1 MKTKKLHS
9 FSARFMSM
17 MALAFVL
24 FIASCE
30 KDDPTPEPQATCD
43 DNIQNGDETG
53 IDCGGSCSA
62 CEEPSTMATPNLNSG
77 TIDMEEDGMG
87 PDFSEANENNEANPD
102 GTWGVFGSDA
112 ANKIQLEIVD
122 NPNTTGNSS
131 AKVLKIVEQGGQQ
144 VWQGFF
150 FDLDSKTTLSEP
162 NTAISVD
169 VHSVREGQVVSMKL
183 EDKSNGSVNTGDIKV
198 ATKGTGWE
206 TVTFNLSADYNGLFD
221 RMVFIMDFGDA
232 AETAETTHY
241 IDNIRVSEPI
251 DDNSGGGDNG
261 GGGTGNEAP
270 TEGPSAPSAD
280 ASDVISMFSDS
291 YDDVAVDTWLTE
303 WSNDGQGVTAELED
317 IDLNGNM
324 VKKYSKFGFVGIE
337 TSSTPVDA
345 SSMTHINFDYWTPN
359 GTVFKIKLVDW
370 GADKAYDGG
379 DDTEHE
385 VTLSAVT
392 QGEWVSVSIPLS
404 DFAGMTSKGAVAQ
417 YILSAEPWVE
427 ATYYIDNLYFSKA
440 EGGSTGNDAPTEGP
454 AAPSAAAAD
463 VISLFSDSY
472 DDVAVDT
479 WLTEWSNDGQ
489 GVTAELA
496 EVDLNGNNV
505 KKYSKFGFVGI
516 ETASTPV
523 DASSMT
529 HFNFDYWTSNATVM
543 KIKLVDWGADK
554 GYDGGDDSE
563 HEIALST
570 VTQGEW
576 VSVSIPLSDFSGM
589 TSTEAIAQYILVA
602 EPWLESTVYI
612 DNVFFSKE

>member
-1 MKTKKLHS
+1 MKTKKLHA
-9 FSARFMSM
+9 FSARLMSM

-43 DNIQNGDETG
+43 DGIQNGDETG

-77 TIDMEEDGMG
+77 TIDMEEEGMG
-87 PDFSEANENNEANPD
+87 PDFSEDNESNEANPD
-102 GTWGVFGSDA
+102 GTWGVFG
-112 ANKIQLEIVD
+112 NKDDNRIELEIVA
-122 NPNTTGNSS
+122 NPNTTGNTSS
-131 AKVLKIVEQGGQQ
+131 KVLKIEEEAGQEP
-144 VWQGFF
+144 WQGFF
-150 FDLDSKTTLSEP
+150 FDLESKVSLTAP

-169 VHSVREGQVVSMKL
+169 VHSVRAGQKVLLKM
-183 EDKSNGSVNTGDIKV
+183 EDRTNNTVTTGDIIKE
-198 ATKGTGWE
+198 TTGTGWE
-206 TVTFNLSADYNGLFD
+206 TITYNLSADYSGLFD
-221 RMVFIMDFGDA
+221 RVVFIMDFGVVNDA
-232 AETAETTHY
+232 QVNHY
-241 IDNIRVSEPI
+241 LDNMRVSEPV
-251 DDNSGGGDNG
+251 DEGTGGG

-270 TEGPSAPSAD
+270 TEGPAAPSAD
-280 ASDVISMFSDS
+280 AANVISLFSDS
-291 YDDVAVDTWLTE
+291 YDDVAVDTWQTE
-303 WSNDGQGVTAELED
+303 WSNVGAYEEV
-317 IDLNGNM
+317 DLNGNTA
-324 VKKYSKFGFVGIE
+324 KKYTDLGFAGIE
-337 TSSTPVDA
+337 TVQTQVNA
-345 SSMTHINFDYWTPN
+345 SEMTHLNMDVWSANVTA
-359 GTVFKIKLVDW
+359 FKIKLVDF
-370 GADKAYDGG
+370 GATGGFSGEGGDGQG

-385 VTLSAVT
+385 VTTAPA
-392 QGEWVSVSIPLS
+392 QGEWVTLSIPLS
-404 DFAGMTSKGAVAQ
+404 DFTGLTAKSNIAQ
-417 YILSAEPWVE
+417 MIISGEPYE
-427 ATYYIDNLYFSKA
+427 ELDIYIDNVYFSNN
-440 EGGSTGNDAPTEGP
+440 GGSTGNDAPTEGP
-454 AAPSAAAAD
+454 AAPSPAAAD

-472 DDVAVDT
+472 DDVTVDT

-496 EVDLNGNNV
+496 EIDLNGNNV

-516 ETASTPV
+516 ETSSAPV

-563 HEIALST
+563 HEITLST

-589 TSTEAIAQYILVA
+589 TATEAIAQYVLVA

>member
-9 FSARFMSM
+9 FSARLMSM
-17 MALAFVL
+17 MAFAFML

-43 DNIQNGDETG
+43 DGIQNGDETG

-62 CEEPSTMATPNLNSG
+62 CEEPSSMAAPNLNSG

-87 PDFSEANENNEANPD
+87 PDFSEDNEITEANPD
-102 GTWGVFGSDA
+102 GSWGVFGSDA
-112 ANKIQLEIVD
+112 ANKIELEIVA
-122 NPNTTGNSS
+122 NPNTTGNAS
-131 AKVLKIVEQGGQQ
+131 AKVLKIEEEAGQEP
-144 VWQGFF
+144 WQGFF
-150 FDLDSKTTLSEP
+150 FDLDSKVSLTAP
-162 NTAISVD
+162 NTAVSVD
-169 VHSVREGQVVSMKL
+169 VHSLRAGQKVLLKL
-183 EDKSNGSVNTGDIKV
+183 EDSANNTVTTGDIIKE
-198 ATKGTGWE
+198 TTGTGWE
-206 TVTFNLSADYNGLFD
+206 TITYNLSADYSGLFD
-221 RMVFIMDFGDA
+221 RVVFIMDFGVVNDA
-232 AETAETTHY
+232 QVNHY
-241 IDNIRVSEPI
+241 IDNIRVSEPV
-251 DDNSGGGDNG
+251 DEGTGGG

-270 TEGPSAPSAD
+270 TDGPSAPSAD
-280 ASDVISMFSDS
+280 AANVISLFSDS
-291 YDDVAVDTWLTE
+291 YDDVTVDTWQTG
-303 WSNDGQGVTAELED
+303 WSNVGSYEEV
-317 IDLNGNM
+317 DLNGNM
-324 VKKYSKFGFVGIE
+324 AKKYTDLGFAGIE
-337 TSSTPVDA
+337 TVQSQVNA
-345 SSMTHINFDYWTPN
+345 SEMTHLNMDVWSPN
-359 GTVFKIKLVDW
+359 VTAFKIKLVDF
-370 GADKAYDGG
+370 GATGGYSGEGGDGQG

-385 VTLSAVT
+385 VTTTPA
-392 QGEWVSVSIPLS
+392 QGEWVTLSIPLS
-404 DFAGMTSKGAVAQ
+404 DFTGLTAKSNIAQ
-417 YILSAEPWVE
+417 MIISGEPYE
-427 ATYYIDNLYFSKA
+427 DLDIYIDNVYFSNN
-440 EGGSTGNDAPTEGP
+440 GGSTGNDAPTEGP
-454 AAPSAAAAD
+454 SAPTAAAAD

-516 ETASTPV
+516 ETSSAPV

-554 GYDGGDDSE
+554 GYAGGDDSE

-576 VSVSIPLSDFSGM
+576 VSVSIALSDFSGM

-602 EPWLESTVYI
+602 EPWLEATVYI